1 MTLLL
6 EFVVWLAVEVVQV
19 VTGRGPRSKAP
30 SADDDQPRGKQRVTG
45 AEETSEV
52 STN

>member
-19 VTGRGPRSKAP
+19 ITGRGPRSEAP
-30 SADDDQPRGKQRVTG
+30 SADDDQARERQPVTG
-45 AEETSEV
+45 TEETTEISI
-52 STN
+52 N